1 MKRILLTNAVVSLA
15 LAAPSAAGAAES
27 YPIKAP
33 RPDVAEWTGLY
44 LGVHFG
50 YAGDSSNWSANDA
63 LSTVSGST
71 GLFNSY
77 DAFKGTGS
85 YLFGL
90 QAGYNLMLPS
100 RLVMG
105 FKAVFSAPMPL
116 LASRR

>member
-1 MKRILLTNAVVSLA
+1 VSLT
-15 LAAPSAAGAAES
+15 LAAPTAAGAADS
-27 YPIKAP
+27 YPTKAP
-33 RPDVAEWTGLY
+33 TPELANWTGFY
-44 LGVHFG
+44 LGGHLG
-50 YAGDSSNWSANDA
+50 YAGGWSNWSANDG
-63 LSTVSGST
+63 LSTVSGSP
-71 GLFNSY
+71 GLFSSY
-77 DAFKGTGS
+77 GAFKGTGS